1 MKQLTAT
8 ARLTRVREL
17 ERHCVSYVNAYVM
30 ELEARKL
37 GAGQK
42 QPGELC
48 AREWGILCELMFG
61 VLVQEGM
68 VERLE
73 EENDEEPES

>member
-30 ELEARKL
+30 ELEARTL
-37 GAGQK
+37 GKGQRT
-42 QPGELC
+42 PGELC
-48 AREWGILCELMFG
+48 AREWGVLCELMFG

-68 VERLE
+68 VERIE
-73 EENDEEPES
+73 EDSNEEDDP